1 MRIIDACPFFNEI
14 ELLKI
19 RVELLYEHVDG
30 FVICE
35 SNLTHPGDPK
45 PYHFEERQAEFTP
58 WMDKITYLKF
68 QPDTTGLDFSIK
80 DQAFNPASA
89 AWRMERAQR
98 NAIAQ
103 YSAHFNDDDIFIV
116 SDLDELA
123 NPEIIDA
130 IRSGAIQID
139 KARLEMQMHYYYL
152 NCKGVGS
159 GAENRLWHQGFV
171 ATVRAIKQVQG
182 NLSHLRV
189 HEPMPVIENA
199 GWHFSYL
206 GGAER
211 VSKKIHAAAHAETN
225 RPEINNLIHLKRCIE
240 LGIDHLNRPGYE
252 YAFLPVDV
260 YPPILASLMRKNL
273 NLVKT
278 TLV

>member
-1 MRIIDACPFFNEI
+1 MKIIDACPFFNEI

-19 RVELLYEHVDG
+19 RLELLYDYVDG
-30 FVICE
+30 FCICE

-45 PYHFEERQAEFTP
+45 PYYFEERQAEFAP

-68 QPDTTGLDFSIK
+68 QPDITGLDFSKK
-80 DQAFNPASA
+80 DQTFNPNSP
-89 AWRMERAQR
+89 AWQLERAQR

-103 YSAHFNDDDIFIV
+103 FCEQFDDVDVFIV
-116 SDLDELA
+116 SDLDELV
-123 NPEIIDA
+123 NPEVVEA
-130 IRSGAIQID
+130 IRSGAIQVE

-159 GAENRLWHQGFV
+159 ENKYWHQGFV
-171 ATVRAIKQVQG
+171 ANVGAIKQTPG
-182 NLSHLRV
+182 GLSHLRV
-189 HEPMPVIENA
+189 HEPMPVIHNG

-211 VSKKIHAAAHAETN
+211 VSQKINAAAHSETN
-225 RPEINNLIHLKRCIE
+225 RPEINNLVHLKQCVE
-240 LGIDHLNRPGYE
+240 LGIDHLHRPGYE

-260 YPPILASLMRKNL
+260 YPQRLASLMRQNL
-273 NLVKT
+273 TLVKT

>member
-1 MRIIDACPFFNEI
+1 MKIIDACPFFNEI

-19 RVELLYEHVDG
+19 RLELLYDYVDG
-30 FVICE
+30 FCICE

-45 PYHFEERQAEFTP
+45 PYYFEERQAEFAP

-68 QPDTTGLDFSIK
+68 QPDITGLDFSKK
-80 DQAFNPASA
+80 DQTFNPNSP
-89 AWRMERAQR
+89 AWQLERAQR

-103 YSAHFNDDDIFIV
+103 FCEQFDDVDVFIV
-116 SDLDELA
+116 SDLDELV
-123 NPEIIDA
+123 NPEVVEA
-130 IRSGAIQID
+130 IRSGAIQVD

-159 GAENRLWHQGFV
+159 ENKYWHQGFV
-171 ATVRAIKQVQG
+171 ANVGAIKQTPG
-182 NLSHLRV
+182 GLSHLRV
-189 HEPMPVIENA
+189 HEPMPVIHNG

-211 VSKKIHAAAHAETN
+211 VSQKINAAAHSETN
-225 RPEINNLIHLKRCIE
+225 RPEINNLVHLKQCVE
-240 LGIDHLNRPGYE
+240 LGIDHLHRPGYE

-260 YPPILASLMRKNL
+260 YPQRLASLMRQNL
-273 NLVKT
+273 TLVKT

>member
-1 MRIIDACPFFNEI
+1 MKIIDACPFFNEI

-19 RVELLYEHVDG
+19 RLELLYEHVDG
-30 FVICE
+30 FCICE

-45 PYHFEERQAEFTP
+45 PFYFEEHQTEFLP
-58 WMDKITYLKF
+58 WMDKIFYLKF
-68 QPDTTGLDFSIK
+68 QPDVSGLDFSKK
-80 DQAFNPASA
+80 DQSFNPQSP
-89 AWRMERAQR
+89 AWQMERAQR

-103 YSAHFNDDDIFIV
+103 YCAQFNDDDVFIV

-123 NPEIIDA
+123 NPDVIDA
-130 IRSGAIQID
+130 IRSGAIKVD

-159 GAENRLWHQGFV
+159 ENKLWYQGFV
-171 ATVRAIKQVQG
+171 ASVGAIKQTPG
-182 NLSHLRV
+182 GLSHLRV
-189 HEPMPVIENA
+189 HEPMPVIQNG

-211 VSKKIHAAAHAETN
+211 VSQKINAAAHRETN
-225 RPEINNLIHLKRCIE
+225 RPEINNLVHLKQCVE
-240 LGIDHLNRPGYE
+240 LGVDHLHRLGYE

-260 YPPILASLMRKNL
+260 YPTRLAALMRANM

-278 TLV
+278 TLI